1 MINPILLVIHFLI
14 FSSSVF
20 AQSCATNSFGQIVCA
35 PPGGGALQD
44 NTGQVLVGKGQCVID
59 NSTRVMCSSVAGG
72 GAVLSNG
79 QAVCVGGCVPG
90 FPGSVIQ

>member
-1 MINPILLVIHFLI
+1 MTHSIFLIIPFLI

-20 AQSCATNSFGQIVCA
+20 AQSCATNSFGQIICA
-35 PPGGGALQD
+35 PPGGGAIQD
-44 NTGQVLVGKGQCVID
+44 STGQVLVGKGQCVID
-59 NSTRVMCSSVAGG
+59 NSTRVMCSSVTGG

-90 FPGSVIQ
+90 FPGTVTQ